1 MGEEK
6 PYPALPRSTKPGS
19 KLKKQ
24 IPPIGKN
31 LHHRFPSPQQLSYN
45 EPRAYGFGNVYAS
58 GTVGTPSVAGTHGVL
73 PHVCGARVVLGRG
86 GSVNGPVLRILIADD
101 HEVAR
106 SGIRAVL
113 EGHPAWE
120 VCGEAK
126 DGREAVDLAD
136 KLKPNIV
143 LMDIGMPNLNG
154 LDAARQILSVTPD
167 ARILILTMHDTDQVV
182 REVLSAGA
190 RGFLLKSDAG
200 RDLVT
205 AVEALQQNRTFF
217 TTKVAQMVLD
227 GYLHPESEAPSSK
240 HLLTPRE
247 REVIQLLAE
256 GKTSKEVA
264 VALKLSVKT
273 AETHRT
279 NLMRKL
285 DLHSV
290 ADLTLYAVRNGIVQ
304 IY

>member
-1 MGEEK
+1 
-6 PYPALPRSTKPGS
+6 
-19 KLKKQ
+19 
-24 IPPIGKN
+24 
-31 LHHRFPSPQQLSYN
+31 
-45 EPRAYGFGNVYAS
+45 
-58 GTVGTPSVAGTHGVL
+58 
-73 PHVCGARVVLGRG
+73 
-86 GSVNGPVLRILIADD
+86 VNGTVLRILIADD

-113 EGHPAWE
+113 ESRPDWE

-126 DGREAVDLAD
+126 DGREAVDLTD
-136 KLKPNIV
+136 KLKPDIV

-154 LDAARQILSVTPD
+154 LDAARQILAASPE
-167 ARILILTMHDTDQVV
+167 ARILILTVHDTDQVV

-205 AVEALQQNRTFF
+205 AVEALQNNRTFF

-227 GYLHPESEAPSSK
+227 GYLHPESEVLTSK

-264 VALKLSVKT
+264 VALNLSVKT